1 MTPTDIAATSF
12 WPNVARRVPSS
23 ASFEEAWDRV
33 VFLSKLLFETGRA
46 EVSVTAEWAA
56 QMLSAHFLKPTIL
69 LCRSLTE
76 HSQCARVHGDD
87 CAKLH
92 LRPQ

>member
-1 MTPTDIAATSF
+1 MSVVGGQSRHPPARPRLPLMTPTDIAATSF

-56 QMLSAHFLKPTIL
+56 QILSADTAF
-69 LCRSLTE
+69 S
-76 HSQCARVHGDD
+76 
-87 CAKLH
+87 
-92 LRPQ
+92 